1 MKRLRFPK
9 CPIPPSL
16 IVRDAEEKGLLLR
29 GFRKPETGKQQE
41 SEMEGRSR
49 ISAQYATSF
58 IPALPHAPGQH
69 VPNLPKDHWESSY
82 NADSNSVVLG

>member
-1 MKRLRFPK
+1 
-9 CPIPPSL
+9 
-16 IVRDAEEKGLLLR
+16 
-29 GFRKPETGKQQE
+29 
-41 SEMEGRSR
+41 MEGRSR

-82 NADSNSVVLG
+82 NADSNSVVLGQSTRFRVSENPPDDADAVGS